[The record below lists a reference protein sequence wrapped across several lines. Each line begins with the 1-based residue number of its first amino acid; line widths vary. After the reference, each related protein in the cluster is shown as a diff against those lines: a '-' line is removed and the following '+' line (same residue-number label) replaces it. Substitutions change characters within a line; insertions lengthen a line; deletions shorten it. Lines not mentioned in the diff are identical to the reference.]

1 MASQQAETA
10 GHKGMTAAGMF
21 WYIVGCISFGA
32 AYFAKV
38 PIKKAM
44 ADFGLVHLTGAETF
58 WYYLGCVFF
67 GANYFAKLPAA
78 KALSELEQSRSAP
91 GRQLE
96 ADSRPA
102 LPGQPPAAPGEDTA
116 REQEPGT

>member
-1 MASQQAETA
+1 
-10 GHKGMTAAGMF
+10 MTAAGMF

-32 AYFAKV
+32 AYFTKV
-38 PIKKAM
+38 PVKKAM

-78 KALSELEQSRSAP
+78 KALSELEQFRPPP
-91 GRQLE
+91 GTQLE
-96 ADSRPA
+96 AAPRPA
-102 LPGQPPAAPGEDTA
+102 PPIQTDPAKGITRGRDET
-116 REQEPGT
+116 

>member
-38 PIKKAM
+38 PVKKAM

-67 GANYFAKLPAA
+67 
-78 KALSELEQSRSAP
+78 R
-91 GRQLE
+91 RQLLRQ
-96 ADSRPA
+96 AARRQGAVRAGAVPFRT
-102 LPGQPPAAPGEDTA
+102 GQAA
-116 REQEPGT
+116 